1 MASELTPDEVRA
13 IEERHKKGA
22 MYTIFAPASQEQR
35 DIGALLDLLR
45 TVARVVFAREDLD
58 KSTCEVC
65 GGRGLCVADCP
76 AGLLG
81 ALREGVLAGS
91 GHFAKRGPRRTR
103 TSEPKTGHFGPNP
116 ASTREGT

>member
-1 MASELTPDEVRA
+1 MAGELTPEGLRA
-13 IEERHKKGA
+13 TAEADRA
-22 MYTIFAPASQEQR
+22 V
-35 DIGALLDLLR
+35 LLDLLR

-81 ALREGVLAGS
+81 ALREGA
-91 GHFAKRGPRRTR
+91 
-103 TSEPKTGHFGPNP
+103 
-116 ASTREGT
+116 